1 MPLMMLF
8 AALLAAATPMADR
21 DISAPGPQGLLKG
34 SWTGPEGA
42 QVPVVLMIPG
52 SGPTDRDGNNPR
64 GLKAAS
70 LRLLAE
76 GLAARG
82 IASVRIDKRG
92 MFASAGA
99 VPDPNK
105 VTIDDY
111 AADARS
117 WITAIRAKTG
127 ARCVWLLG
135 HSEGGTVVLTTAAAS
150 ADGLC
155 GVITVSAPGRPLGE
169 VIRAQIRASPADPP
183 LLAEA
188 DRAID
193 SLEAGRTFPGTG
205 LTPPLPMLF
214 ADPIQPFLINAFAKN
229 PARLAAAVTKPML
242 IVQGE
247 ADLQVTVE
255 DAQKLKAGQ
264 PRATLVLLPGVSHVL
279 KVVEGDSR
287 GANLATYADPNLPIA
302 PGVVSAVAEFIEK
315 HPNR

>member
-1 MPLMMLF
+1 MPLMTLF

-21 DISAPGPQGLLKG
+21 DISAPRPQGLLKG

-135 HSEGGTVVLTTAAAS
+135 HSEGGTVALNTAAAS

-169 VIRAQIRASPADPP
+169 VIRAQLHANPANAP

-193 SLEAGRTFPGTG
+193 SLEAGRTFTGTG

-214 ADPIQPFLINAFAKN
+214 ADPVQPFLINAFAKN

-302 PGVVSAVAEFIEK
+302 PGVVSAVAEFIKK